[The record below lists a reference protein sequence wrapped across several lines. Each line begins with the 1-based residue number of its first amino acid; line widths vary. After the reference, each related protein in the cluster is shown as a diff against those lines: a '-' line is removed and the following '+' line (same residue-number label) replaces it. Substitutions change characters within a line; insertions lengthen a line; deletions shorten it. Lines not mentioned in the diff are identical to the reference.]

1 LANLLN
7 LSDRIR
13 WGWVIY
19 FIKNGGK
26 IMKKI
31 KDDRIKKDIM
41 IRGLQNG
48 IWMKFRELC
57 KEHDQTANYGVKR
70 LIRKYVKEREE
81 AESCNSKK

>member
-1 LANLLN
+1 
-7 LSDRIR
+7 
-13 WGWVIY
+13 
-19 FIKNGGK
+19 
-26 IMKKI
+26 MKTDNK
-31 KDDRIKKDIM
+31 IKKDIM
-41 IRGLQNG
+41 IRGLQNE